1 VNRYH
6 RQGTGAYL
14 GRGVIL
20 LLYAVPLV
28 WVLATSLKSEG
39 AVLTDPS
46 GLRFTPTLEQYSNLL
61 PTIWPSVLNSAQI
74 AVGTVALTLGLAVPA
89 AYGLARR
96 RTPGW
101 TKAVA
106 VLLGAFILLQ
116 MVPQP
121 MTLMP
126 LYRILAGW
134 GLTNTIIG
142 LVVVNSAFMLPFA
155 IVLLR
160 PFFQSIPSDLE
171 EAAALEGASLWRTF
185 RSVILPL
192 ASNGVIT
199 VGVMVFML
207 AWGEFL
213 YGTTFLTEPDAY
225 PVGALL
231 VLQTSLYGTQWGRL
245 MALSV
250 LISLPI
256 LVVFLFAQRR
266 LLEGMLSGAIK

>member
-1 VNRYH
+1 MTRYG
-6 RQGTGAYL
+6 RQGVSTYV
-14 GRGVIL
+14 GRAVIL
-20 LLYAVPLV
+20 VMYAAPLV

-39 AVLTDPS
+39 AVLADPS
-46 GLRFTPTLEQYSNLL
+46 GLRFTPTLEQYADML
-61 PTIWPSVLNSAQI
+61 PVIWPSILNSAQI
-74 AVGTVALTLGLAVPA
+74 GLGTVALTLALAVPA
-89 AYGLARR
+89 AYGLARK

-101 TKAVA
+101 TKAVSI
-106 VLLGAFILLQ
+106 LLGAFILLQ

-134 GLTNTIIG
+134 NLTNSIPG
-142 LVVVNSAFMLPFA
+142 LVIANSAFLLPFA
-155 IVLLR
+155 IILLR

-171 EAAALEGASLWRTF
+171 EAAAIEGASLWRTF
-185 RSVILPL
+185 RSVVLPL
-192 ASNGVIT
+192 ANNGVIT
-199 VGVMVFML
+199 VGIMVFML

-213 YGTTFLTEPDAY
+213 YGTTFLTEPDGY

-231 VLQTSLYGTQWGRL
+231 VLQTSLYGTEWGRL

-256 LVVFLFAQRR
+256 LVIFLFAQRR